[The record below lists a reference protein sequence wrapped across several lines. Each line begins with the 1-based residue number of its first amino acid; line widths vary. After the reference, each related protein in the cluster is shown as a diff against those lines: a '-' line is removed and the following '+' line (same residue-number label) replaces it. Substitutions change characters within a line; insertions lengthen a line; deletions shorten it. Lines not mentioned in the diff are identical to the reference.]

1 MDPAAQDLVTE
12 FPFHI
17 LAVDDDEASCYAT
30 SRTLTNAG
38 FIVTHT
44 SDALKALQL
53 LDTDGRFDLLLT
65 DIKMPGQPHGFAL
78 ANMARLRRPGIKI
91 IYFTNYPELAES
103 EPAARLG
110 RLLLKR
116 SEAAVLV
123 DEVRRTLAA

>member
-1 MDPAAQDLVTE
+1 VSE

-30 SRTLTNAG
+30 SKVLANAG
-38 FIVTHT
+38 FVVTHT

-53 LDTDGRFDLLLT
+53 LDTDGRFDLLVT

-91 IYFTNYPELAES
+91 IYLTSYPELAEG
-103 EPAARLG
+103 EPAARFG
-110 RLLLKR
+110 KLLLKR
-116 SEAAVLV
+116 DGASVLL

>member
-1 MDPAAQDLVTE
+1 MNPAARTPVTE

-17 LAVDDDEASCYAT
+17 LAVDDDEAMCYAT
-30 SRTLTNAG
+30 SKMLANAG
-38 FIVTHT
+38 FVVTHT

-91 IYFTNYPELAES
+91 LYLTNFPELAES
-103 EPAARLG
+103 EPAARYG
-110 RLLLKR
+110 KLLLKR
-116 SEAAVLV
+116 DDGAALV
-123 DEVRRTLAA
+123 DEVLRTLAA

>member
-1 MDPAAQDLVTE
+1 MDPAAQDPVTE

-30 SRTLTNAG
+30 SKALANAG
-38 FIVTHT
+38 FVVTYT

-91 IYFTNYPELAES
+91 AYLTSYPELAES

-110 RLLLKR
+110 KLLLKQDDV
-116 SEAAVLV
+116 AILV
-123 DEVRRTLAA
+123 DEVRQMLAA

>member
-1 MDPAAQDLVTE
+1 MTE
-12 FPFHI
+12 LPFHI

-30 SRTLTNAG
+30 SRALSNVG
-38 FIVTHT
+38 FVVTHT

-91 IYFTNYPELAES
+91 LYLTNYPELAES
-103 EPAARLG
+103 EPAARFGKLVQ
-110 RLLLKR
+110 KR
-116 SEAAVLV
+116 DDVAVLV
-123 DEVRRTLAA
+123 DEVLQALAA